1 MASNFVVQIFAENLT
16 ETFEHYKKAFNA
28 DILFEGK
35 ADNGDLIHL
44 EMNIMGNRIALSP
57 PLPCGNI
64 KGNITV
70 LCLKFQQKEA
80 LLTAYNILQED
91 GHSNGLSELPWSP
104 LEGYVT
110 DKYGVNWCIGL

>member
-1 MASNFVVQIFAENLT
+1 MGNFTVQIFAEDLLV
-16 ETFEHYKKAFNA
+16 TFEHYKKAFNA
-28 DILFEGK
+28 TILFEGK
-35 ADNGDLIHL
+35 ADDGGLIHV
-44 EMNIMGNRIALSP
+44 EMDIMGNRIALAPS
-57 PLPCGNI
+57 LPCGNI

-80 LLTAYNILQED
+80 LMTAYNTLKEGGQAD
-91 GHSNGLSELPWSP
+91 ELKSFPWSP